1 MKQPTAKGSV
11 LVIILGIIVL
21 GSVVLVLSHFFSG
34 STGSSKGELV
44 TEKEVSCGTGSIH
57 YEGTSK
63 QTTETTVT
71 GEYLYYIDGSRSRE
85 LVGFSNFP
93 FPANVRSTDEL
104 TLKKLSGFSSTAK
117 SGNVYVDPQVFSTTE
132 FSHIADCI
140 TTNETA
146 LESAMQSFA
155 KTENEKLGYQSVVYG
170 GLNTV
175 IYGSR
180 SSLER
185 TFSCPASTQY
195 VRAEIGGTVYFGDTR
210 NTGSTH
216 TFTQLTLKDNARDLY
231 PLYSTVSD
239 ADLKVLEDC
248 TYQGKNFY
256 ELYGMSPAFIKSKFK
271 N

>member
-1 MKQPTAKGSV
+1 MKQPIAKGSV

-21 GSVVLVLSHFFSG
+21 GSVALILSHFFSG
-34 STGSSKGELV
+34 SDSSNKGELV
-44 TEKEVSCGTGSIH
+44 TEKEVSCGTGTIR

-63 QTTETTVT
+63 QTIETTIT

-85 LVGFSNFP
+85 LVGFSNLP
-93 FPANVRSTDEL
+93 FPANVRNADEL

-117 SGNVYVDPQVFSTTE
+117 TGNVYVDPQVFSTTE
-132 FSHIADCI
+132 FSYITDCI
-140 TTNETA
+140 TANETA

-155 KTENEKLGYQSVVYG
+155 KTENEKLGYQSVVYR

-195 VRAEIGGTVYFGDTR
+195 VRAEIDGAVYFGDTR
-210 NTGSTH
+210 NTGNAH
-216 TFTQLTLKDNARDLY
+216 PFTELRLKDNTRDLY

-239 ADLKVLEDC
+239 ADLKALEDC

-256 ELYGMSPAFIKSKFK
+256 ELYEMNPAFIKSKIK
-271 N
+271 